1 MFAAPGSPLDPRAAG
16 TNRLLKQGATLVTSA
31 EDIVTAVAPMLPAP
45 LRPTPATLDEHDAP
59 IAAPLAEPESARSL
73 VIEALGPSPIEID
86 EIIRF
91 TGLKPGEIQLVLIE
105 LDLAGRIE
113 RHPGQRVSLL

>member
-1 MFAAPGSPLDPRAAG
+1 M
-16 TNRLLKQGATLVTSA
+16 
-31 EDIVTAVAPMLPAP
+31 TAVAPMLAAP

-73 VIEALGPSPIEID
+73 VIEALDPSPIEID